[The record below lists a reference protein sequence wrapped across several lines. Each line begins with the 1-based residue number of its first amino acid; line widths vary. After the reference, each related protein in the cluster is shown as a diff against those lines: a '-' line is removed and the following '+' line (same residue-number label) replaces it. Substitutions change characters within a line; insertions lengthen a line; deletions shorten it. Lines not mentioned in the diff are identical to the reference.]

1 MPADDKNWFNQLA
14 SSIMEYVVDVV
25 AFITCPMQTTAVKT
39 AIGYWKTMLVGV
51 AELVPAVTVLF
62 GGPATISQQQELVRK
77 PDEHVPS
84 QSQQAPTAEPMR
96 SLMVAATSASSTF
109 LTGEEF
115 AGSQGEVRYVV
126 HVVHPDESPSPA
138 PPLPNLKSTEDDNL
152 S

>member
-1 MPADDKNWFNQLA
+1 MSDRSSDKDLPPL
-14 SSIMEYVVDVV
+14 IDVEVPDVLEDVV
-25 AFITCPMQTTAVKT
+25 TLSTDPTKIVAKKTTNAYVHAALATAVT
-39 AIGYWKTMLVGV
+39 IPLVTGG
-51 AELVPAVTVLF
+51 AAVPS
-62 GGPATISQQQELVRK
+62 ISNIPVRK
-77 PDEHVPS
+77 PDENVPANH
-84 QSQQAPTAEPMR
+84 QPTAEPQR

-126 HVVHPDESPSPA
+126 HVVHADESPSPA

>member
-1 MPADDKNWFNQLA
+1 MTDDNPLNETVDTAAEAVTL
-14 SSIMEYVVDVV
+14 SINPKRMV
-25 AFITCPMQTTAVKT
+25 AMKT
-39 AIGYWKTMLVGV
+39 ARAYIKSML
-51 AELVPAVTVLF
+51 AATAKLVPAVAILT
-62 GGPATISQQQELVRK
+62 GGPSAISQQQELVRK

-115 AGSQGEVRYVV
+115 AASQGEVRYVV
-126 HVVHPDESPSPA
+126 HVVHADESPSPP